1 MLLFLFRRF
10 RRSERGAIAAEFAIS
25 ITVIIALLTGGV
37 EFGRYVL
44 VRQKLDRAA
53 TTASDLVARAETMS
67 TDQLTNVFNS
77 TQEVMTPYE
86 FGPNGVV
93 IISMVTQTNGVDEI
107 VWQRSGGGT
116 MTKASVVGTEGNA
129 ATLPSGFILRDG
141 ESVVVAEVHYR
152 YIPMILEPFFGNT
165 EIYHIAYFRPRFGAS
180 VPLEP

>member
-1 MLLFLFRRF
+1 MLMFLLRRF

-25 ITVIIALLTGGV
+25 ITVIIALLTGGM

-67 TDQLTNVFNS
+67 DDQLTNVFNS

-93 IISMVTQTNGVDEI
+93 ILSMVTQSDGVDEI

-116 MTKASVVGTEGNA
+116 MIKASVVGIEGNA
-129 ATLPSGFILRDG
+129 AALPAGFILRDG
-141 ESVVVAEVHYR
+141 ESVVIAEVHYR
-152 YIPMILEPFFGNT
+152 YNPMILGTFIGVT
-165 EIYHIAYFRPRFGAS
+165 DIYHIAYFRPRFGAT
-180 VPLEP
+180 VPLVP